1 MFKKIR
7 IVLIALIFIG
17 VIGGSNVTLA
27 AEKQVGINDPEVYK
41 ITSYRY
47 GDCVLW
53 SNVYM
58 LRRAA
63 ILSGSRTWSNIT
75 TKTLRRYAC
84 TSKNGSALKYAYTY
98 EADGISYSVVHGYL
112 TGSPKTRA
120 KTLKKMLKKNPEGVV
135 VWGSSSTGVHGVLV
149 TSYTNGAFRAADST
163 HNQAGANRGIEKFAS
178 TTMHSVGGCSH
189 YWYLEKQSGVSI
201 SRIKNAKVGNLALTQ
216 AENADYVLSWKLDDK
231 TAPLDGYMV
240 YTAPVDQYSEQD
252 DYEVYAKT
260 DEKELKIKNLQDGKK
275 YYFKVRGYY
284 TGKGSKRIYTRYSY
298 ITVKMDK
305 QSEPIPVG

>member
-7 IVLIALIFIG
+7 IILIALIFIG

-27 AEKQVGINDPEVYK
+27 AEQQVGINDKEVYK

-63 ILSGSRTWSNIT
+63 ILSGSRTWSSIT
-75 TKTLRRYAC
+75 TKALRSYAC

-98 EADGISYSVVHGYL
+98 EADGIRYSVVHGYL
-112 TGSPKTRA
+112 TGSAQKRA
-120 KTLKKMLKKNPEGVV
+120 KTLKAMLNNHPEGVV
-135 VWGSSSTGVHGVLV
+135 LWGSSSTGVHGVLV

-163 HNQAGANRGIEKFAS
+163 HNQAGANRGIEKFAN

-189 YWYLEKQSGVSI
+189 YWYLEKQSGVST
-201 SRIKNAKVGNLALTQ
+201 SRIKNAKVGDLTLTQ
-216 AENADYVLSWKLDDK
+216 EESTDYVLSWKLDDK
-231 TAPLDGYMV
+231 TAPIDGYVV
-240 YTAPVDQYSEQD
+240 YTVPVDQYSDDD

-284 TGKGSKRIYTRYSY
+284 TRGGKRIYTRYSR